1 MKTQAGY
8 PWHRST
14 LQHIKIQL
22 AEDRLPHAMLY
33 RQRNDYF
40 DTALGW
46 QVAQLLLCE
55 AKNGQDNCRHCRL
68 LAEKSHPNVLF
79 LDVFNEK
86 IGIDNVRDLEQQ
98 MWQTSV
104 FDKAKI
110 AYISGMDLLSIG
122 AQNALL
128 KTLEEP
134 PKNAFFILSVNNLS
148 RVLPTIISRVQRLR
162 HSRLEQHTLLHWLQ
176 AQLNTTMTEAEIGK
190 IAKLADFA
198 PARTLALLQSPETV
212 RQLQAE
218 KAQFADFMAGKC
230 TAATLAAG
238 LDNAQSAA
246 QLARYCRY
254 TKSMIFFLFAKTSD
268 KNCPDSNKKADKS
281 TQYSV
286 QYVTWNGVSL
296 RALYRLHDA
305 LSDLWR
311 LSETNVNLPLQ
322 FTTRLTDWQHDRKK

>member
-1 MKTQAGY
+1 MKAQAVY
-8 PWHRST
+8 PWHRSA
-14 LQHIKIQL
+14 LQHIKTQL
-22 AEDRLPHAMLY
+22 GEDRLPHALLY

-55 AKNGQDNCRHCRL
+55 AKNGQDNCHHCRL

-79 LDVFNEK
+79 LDVFNKK
-86 IGIDNVRDLEQQ
+86 IGIDDVRDLEQQ

-134 PKNAFFILSVNNLS
+134 PKNAFFILSVSNLS

-162 HSRLEQHTLLHWLQ
+162 HGRLEQHTLLHWLQ

-198 PARTLALLQSPETV
+198 PLRILWPVNARLQRWQRLWIIPKV
-212 RQLQAE
+212 RHNWHVI
-218 KAQFADFMAGKC
+218 
-230 TAATLAAG
+230 AAIP
-238 LDNAQSAA
+238 
-246 QLARYCRY
+246 
-254 TKSMIFFLFAKTSD
+254 K
-268 KNCPDSNKKADKS
+268 
-281 TQYSV
+281 V
-286 QYVTWNGVSL
+286 
-296 RALYRLHDA
+296 
-305 LSDLWR
+305 
-311 LSETNVNLPLQ
+311 
-322 FTTRLTDWQHDRKK
+322 